1 MITVNKKV
9 KKAVVAVLSLI
20 LLGGA
25 IAGIAT
31 AKSHAAGEKSQRKQ
45 VLQAVPAAGTYA
57 KAPKIEDVEYDDEDR
72 EVSFD
77 FYGRVQWRRPKV
89 KITDKYGRSYVV
101 RIHSKDRDDIE
112 VKVKRLKYGAKYK
125 YKISGV
131 KVAGTSGYKTV
142 RGSFTAYDD

>member
-45 VLQAVPAAGTYA
+45 A
-57 KAPKIEDVEYDDEDR
+57 
-72 EVSFD
+72 
-77 FYGRVQWRRPKV
+77 
-89 KITDKYGRSYVV
+89 
-101 RIHSKDRDDIE
+101 
-112 VKVKRLKYGAKYK
+112 
-125 YKISGV
+125 
-131 KVAGTSGYKTV
+131 
-142 RGSFTAYDD
+142 

>member
-57 KAPKIEDVEYDDEDR
+57 KAPKIEDVEYDDAIL
-72 EVSFD
+72 FCQIT
-77 FYGRVQWRRPKV
+77 QW
-89 KITDKYGRSYVV
+89 YS
-101 RIHSKDRDDIE
+101 
-112 VKVKRLKYGAKYK
+112 
-125 YKISGV
+125 
-131 KVAGTSGYKTV
+131 AGKEI
-142 RGSFTAYDD
+142 RGL